1 MRLGTRSGLR
11 WYAAAVAV
19 VVAAMGMTTYVATAA
34 GDDAIGHART
44 TAEPLAVAAEDVYR
58 ALSDADATAAMVFLS
73 GSQVQ
78 ASGVQRYDEDVRE
91 VSGGLAA
98 LSGQAGAGSAG
109 SAKPAGAVGAVGGA
123 SQVIASQAAASPT
136 GAASDLRGAVDR
148 LLADVPVYTG
158 LVGTAQADARQ
169 DLPVGAA
176 YLREASALMRTDLLP
191 NAQAVLRIESD
202 RLASDAA
209 AARGPVTVL
218 VVAGIAFAV
227 LIPAQLF
234 IARRTHRRFNPGLV
248 ATTVLLGVV
257 TVWAAAVSTAATGA
271 THDARAHRQQADAL
285 VATDLAVLQAH
296 GDELLSLAARGE
308 DVGAYEGDYQAVSA
322 RLGKLLAADQGPGIS
337 DAVAGYRDWQTAHGA
352 LAQATDSPQA
362 DNTANVRALAQA
374 TGAQPGTGTLFTRVD
389 SDVHSAVT
397 AQEAAYRAAIDAAG
411 SDLRGLATGSAVLV
425 VIGFAAGA
433 FGMDR
438 RLREYR

>member
-1 MRLGTRSGLR
+1 MRLATRTGLR

-19 VVAAMGMTTYVATAA
+19 VVVALGTTTYLGTAA

-44 TAEPLAVAAEDVYR
+44 TAEPLAVAAENVYR

-78 ASGVQRYDEDVRE
+78 TSGVQRYDQDVRE
-91 VSGGLAA
+91 VSAGLAA
-98 LSGQAGAGSAG
+98 IGGQTGISQPSNTSHPGT
-109 SAKPAGAVGAVGGA
+109 PPTPTPTLRTAV
-123 SQVIASQAAASPT
+123 S
-136 GAASDLRGAVDR
+136 R

-191 NAQAVLRIESD
+191 SAQAVLRIETD
-202 RLASDAA
+202 RLAADAA
-209 AARGPVTVL
+209 AARGPDTVL
-218 VVAGIAFAV
+218 VAAVVAFAV

-234 IARRTHRRFNPGLV
+234 VARRTRRRFNLGLV
-248 ATTVLLGVV
+248 ATTVLVGIV
-257 TVWAAAVSTAATGA
+257 TIWAAAVSTAATSA
-271 THDARAHRQQADAL
+271 TADARTHRQSADAL
-285 VATDLAVLQAH
+285 VTTDLAVLQAH

-308 DVGAYEGDYQAVSA
+308 DVGSYEGDYQTVSA
-322 RLGKLLAADQGPGIS
+322 RLGTLLAADQGPGIA
-337 DAVAGYRDWQTAHGA
+337 DATTGYRDWKTAHGT
-352 LAQATDSPQA
+352 LAQASSSPQA
-362 DNTANVRALAQA
+362 DNTANVQALAQA

-389 SDVHSAVT
+389 GDVQGAI
-397 AQEAAYRAAIDAAG
+397 AIQEADYRAAIDTAG
-411 SDLRGLATGSAVLV
+411 SDLRGLATGTAALIVFA
-425 VIGFAAGA
+425 FAAGA
-433 FGMDR
+433 FGMDQ

>member
-19 VVAAMGMTTYVATAA
+19 VVLALGLTTYLGTAA
-34 GDDAIGHART
+34 GDDAIGHAGT
-44 TAEPLAVAAEDVYR
+44 TAEPLAVAAENVYR

-78 ASGVQRYDEDVRE
+78 TSGVQRYDQDIRE
-91 VSGGLAA
+91 VSSELAA
-98 LSGQAGAGSAG
+98 IGGDAGASQTA
-109 SAKPAGAVGAVGGA
+109 ATPAGASPAGTSQPPDASRSGTPPTLRTAV
-123 SQVIASQAAASPT
+123 S
-136 GAASDLRGAVDR
+136 R

-191 NAQAVLRIESD
+191 SAQAVLRIETD
-202 RLASDAA
+202 RLAADAA
-209 AARGPVTVL
+209 AGRGPVTVL
-218 VVAGIAFAV
+218 VVAGVTFAV

-234 IARRTHRRFNPGLV
+234 VARRTRRRFNLGLV
-248 ATTVLLGVV
+248 ATTVLVGVV
-257 TVWAAAVSTAATGA
+257 TLWATAVSMAATSATAAART
-271 THDARAHRQQADAL
+271 HRQSADAL
-285 VATDLAVLQAH
+285 VTTDLAVLQAH

-308 DVGAYEGDYQAVSA
+308 DVGSYEGDYQTVNA
-322 RLGKLLAADQGPGIS
+322 RLGALLAADQGPGIT
-337 DAVAGYRDWQTAHGA
+337 DATAGYVDWKTAHGA
-352 LAQATDSPQA
+352 LAQAASSPQA

-374 TGAQPGTGTLFTRVD
+374 TGVQPGTGTLFTRVD
-389 SDVHSAVT
+389 GDVQGAITV
-397 AQEAAYRAAIDAAG
+397 QEADYRAEIDAAG
-411 SDLRGLATGSAVLV
+411 SDLRGLATGTAALIV
-425 VIGFAAGA
+425 VAFAAGA
-433 FGMDR
+433 FGMDQ

>member
-19 VVAAMGMTTYVATAA
+19 VVVVLGTTTYLGTAA

-44 TAEPLAVAAEDVYR
+44 TAEPLAVAAENVYR

-78 ASGVQRYDEDVRE
+78 ASGVQRYDQDIRE
-91 VSGGLAA
+91 VSSGLAA
-98 LSGQAGAGSAG
+98 
-109 SAKPAGAVGAVGGA
+109 VGGEA
-123 SQVIASQAAASPT
+123 GMPPT
-136 GAASDLRGAVDR
+136 LRTAVSR

-191 NAQAVLRIESD
+191 SAQAVLRIETG
-202 RLASDAA
+202 RLAADAA
-209 AARGPVTVL
+209 AARGPDTVL
-218 VVAGIAFAV
+218 AVAAVTFAV
-227 LIPAQLF
+227 LVPAQLF
-234 IARRTHRRFNPGLV
+234 VARRTRRRFNLGLV
-248 ATTVLLGVV
+248 ATTVLVGMV
-257 TVWAAAVSTAATGA
+257 TVWAAAVSTAATSA
-271 THDARAHRQQADAL
+271 TAEARTHRRSADAL
-285 VATDLAVLQAH
+285 VTTDLAVLQAH

-308 DVGAYEGDYQAVSA
+308 DVGSYEGDYQTVSA
-322 RLGKLLAADQGPGIS
+322 RLGMLLATDQGADQGADQGSGIV
-337 DAVAGYRDWQTAHGA
+337 DATAGYRDWKTAHGT
-352 LAQATDSPQA
+352 LAQAAGSPQA

-389 SDVHSAVT
+389 GDVQGAIA
-397 AQEAAYRAAIDAAG
+397 AQEADYRAAIDTAG
-411 SDLRGLATGSAVLV
+411 SDLRGLATGTAALIV
-425 VIGFAAGA
+425 VAFAAGA
-433 FGMDR
+433 FGMDQ